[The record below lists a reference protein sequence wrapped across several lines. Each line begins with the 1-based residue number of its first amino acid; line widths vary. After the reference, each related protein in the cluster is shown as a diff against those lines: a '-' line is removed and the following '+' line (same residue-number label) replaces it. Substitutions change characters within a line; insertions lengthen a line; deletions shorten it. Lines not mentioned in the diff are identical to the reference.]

1 MGRKLFGIV
10 VVACILFLTGCMNM
24 YVRWPTTSREIESVY
39 QSTGEMAGITLI
51 ASFPQMMADSGPHPA
66 FMWENCISIPF
77 FGLPCFVD
85 TVLEGVVDTI
95 CLPYDIPVSIHR
107 EKDKVVK

>member
-1 MGRKLFGIV
+1 MTKFKAIIV
-10 VVACILFLTGCMNM
+10 AALATLLTGCMNV
-24 YVRWPTTSREIESVY
+24 YVRWPTTPRQIESVY
-39 QSTGEMAGITLI
+39 QSTGEMAGVTWI
-51 ASFPQMMADSGPHPA
+51 ASFPQTMADLGPHPA
-66 FMWENCISIPF
+66 FMWENLISIPF